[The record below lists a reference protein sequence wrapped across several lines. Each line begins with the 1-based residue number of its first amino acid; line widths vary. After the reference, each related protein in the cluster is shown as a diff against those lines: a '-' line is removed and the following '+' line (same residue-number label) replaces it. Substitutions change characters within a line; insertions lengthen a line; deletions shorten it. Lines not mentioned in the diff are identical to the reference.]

1 MLGTSERMRKIV
13 TAFYGTIG
21 VLIALVTVAAAAEL
35 KLLADVYVWLS
46 PALKPFVALPW
57 VREVAAQSHKFPLAE
72 AHAAL
77 VLAGLVVIFGTA
89 WLGALRALR
98 ETVSFEGTDVGS
110 LRTALRTSLFLRFFV
125 QPRYSRPDNQA
136 TLSEISPG
144 DDLFMKKR
152 TAGFGEL
159 VIRYYTH
166 GRVRA
171 LLAFGVFILA
181 VFFAFPAALD
191 GSLRS
196 SAAVFFFGRLLIAI
210 ASVFS
215 FFTLLLLLSAY
226 IARMS
231 SGEGLNSSA

>member
-13 TAFYGTIG
+13 TALYGTIG

-35 KLLADVYVWLS
+35 KLLADVYAWLS

-57 VREVAAQSHKFPLAE
+57 VHEVAAQSHKFPLAE
-72 AHAAL
+72 AHAVL
-77 VLAGLVVIFGTA
+77 VLAGLVAIFGTA

-98 ETVSFEGTDVGS
+98 ETVTFVGTDVGS
-110 LRTALRTSLFLRFFV
+110 LRTALRTSLFLRLFV
-125 QPRYSRPDNQA
+125 QPGHWRSGQA
-136 TLSEISPG
+136 TLSELSPG
-144 DDLFMKKR
+144 DDLFVKKR

-159 VIRYYTH
+159 VVRYYTH

-171 LLAFGVFILA
+171 LLAFGIFILT

-196 SAAVFFFGRLLIAI
+196 SAAFFFFGRLLIAI

-215 FFTLLLLLSAY
+215 FFSLLLFLSAY

-231 SGEGLNSSA
+231 SGEGLNSKA